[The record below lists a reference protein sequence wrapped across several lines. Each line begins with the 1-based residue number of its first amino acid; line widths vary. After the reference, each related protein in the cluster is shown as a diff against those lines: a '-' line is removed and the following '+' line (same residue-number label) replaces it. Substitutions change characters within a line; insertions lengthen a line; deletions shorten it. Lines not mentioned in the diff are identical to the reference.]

1 MKSALVLSP
10 FASWPADVGHRRRV
24 LQTTALLKSLGYRV
38 TFLLYAFEGAWY
50 WRFQAAD
57 FDRMCADWDEVIV
70 HAAEHSVGLPPKSG
84 RLHQLDE
91 WWSAGL
97 EAQLVNLFARRSFDV
112 FVVHNVWLSRA
123 LSLAPAGT
131 VKVLETHDLFHKRR
145 AILDRYGIGHD
156 FFEIDEAAEM
166 FGIDRADIAVAIQ
179 DQDARELLGR
189 TRARVASLP
198 FYDEA
203 LEAEAPALRRADYL
217 HPGKVTFGFLGS
229 AHTYNLHG
237 MQAVLR
243 ALEPRIAATFAPVD
257 IALAG
262 TASEALETR
271 LPVRR
276 LGRVPTEA
284 GFYAQCDIALA
295 PTFDGTGFKIKVGDC
310 LALGMPSLVARHS
323 AIGTGLRGAAVVDT
337 AEEMAEAMVQ
347 IALRRPA
354 IATLRAPV
362 QEAREDLKARVALGT
377 RNLVQLLRDARPVLA
392 VDLSLWGP
400 ERGALAL
407 MSWLSVARHLVRQ
420 AAVVLLL
427 REDVR
432 RLVEPVLPLGVR
444 AMARE
449 DFAAL
454 RRDHGRAVVVDA
466 SGNGSGGLGLRHGDR
481 WELDGRWCW
490 LRGEEAPE
498 GGGPA
503 SAMPVLHP
511 DAAWD
516 PAVQAVQKAARRH
529 RDRSA
534 LDAER
539 LAFGVWADRGR
550 TARVVRLKQRVARV
564 EIRDARAVEGA
575 LLELL
580 DAPEGSREVVWCGE
594 GALSIL
600 VLDFVRLRKHRMT
613 GLFES
618 LHRIT
623 PAEGPPEQ
631 FRSRIVEWPS
641 LQRA

>member
-10 FASWPADVGHRRRV
+10 FASWPPDVGHRRRV
-24 LQTTALLKSLGYRV
+24 LQTTALLKSLGYRI
-38 TFLLYAFEGAWY
+38 TFLLYAFEGGWY
-50 WRFQAAD
+50 WRFQTED
-57 FDRMCADWDEVIV
+57 FDRMCAQWDEVIV

-84 RLHQLDE
+84 RVHQLDE
-91 WWSAGL
+91 WWSTSFDTL
-97 EAQLVNLFARRSFDV
+97 LVNLFSRRSFDV

-156 FFEIDEAAEM
+156 FFEIDEGPEM
-166 FGIDRADIAVAIQ
+166 FGIDRADIAIAIQ

-262 TASEALETR
+262 TASGVLETR

-323 AIGTGLRGAAVVDT
+323 AIGTGLRGAAVVETPED
-337 AEEMAEAMVQ
+337 MAEAMVQ

-354 IATLRAPV
+354 ITTLRAPV
-362 QEAREDLKARVALGT
+362 LEAREDLKGRVEFGT

-392 VDLSLWGP
+392 VDLSVWGP

-407 MSWLSVARHLVRQ
+407 MSWLSVARHLVGQ

-432 RLVEPVLPLGVR
+432 RLVEAVLPLGVR
-444 AMARE
+444 ALARE

-466 SGNGSGGLGLRHGDR
+466 SGTGSRGLGLRRGDQ

-490 LRGEEAPE
+490 LRGEESLDEAAPSVV
-498 GGGPA
+498 A
-503 SAMPVLHP
+503 KMPVLHP

-516 PAVQAVQKAARRH
+516 PAVQAVQKAARQH
-529 RDRSA
+529 RDRKA

-539 LAFGVWADRGR
+539 MVFGVWADRGR
-550 TARVVRLKQRVARV
+550 MARVIRLKQRVARV
-564 EIRDARAVEGA
+564 EIRDARAVEAA

-594 GALSIL
+594 DGGILTFVLEIGRVANQRAVGLMSGAL
-600 VLDFVRLRKHRMT
+600 VV
-613 GLFES
+613 
-618 LHRIT
+618 
-623 PAEGPPEQ
+623 ACEQ
-631 FRSRIVEWPS
+631 PSRFAHKEMFFK
-641 LQRA
+641 